1 MTKPIK
7 EPPAGTSV
15 ADAIPVLYDLHAGM
29 IRGLAWRISGSED
42 SADEILQDTFL
53 EAQKSWPRFEGR
65 SKASTWLCGIAIRQW
80 RRRQRRRS
88 GEPRNIPSLND
99 LLPFGETTSSII
111 PGHGESPLD
120 ATIRREAVS
129 AVHRAILEL
138 PEDFRVPLVMKDII
152 ELSVKDVAA
161 ALDLKEQ
168 TVKTRL
174 HRARLKVRSA
184 MRSAIPQMPAVDPA
198 FDRQTCIDLINA
210 KLTALDEERAF
221 PVDDDF
227 LCVRCTSVFNEL
239 DLTRDLCRDFT
250 GMNPPASIRELL
262 IRRASE

>member
-1 MTKPIK
+1 MLDPTK
-7 EPPAGTSV
+7 EPPLGTPV
-15 ADAIPVLYDLHAGM
+15 GQAIPILYDLHAGM

-53 EAQKSWPRFEGR
+53 EALKSWPKFEGR

-80 RRRQRRRS
+80 SRRLRRRA
-88 GEPRNIPSLND
+88 GEPKNIPSLEE

-111 PGHGESPLD
+111 PSRGESPLD
-120 ATIRREAVS
+120 ATIRKEAVS

-174 HRARLKVRSA
+174 HRARLKVRTA
-184 MRSAIPQMPAVDPA
+184 MRSAIPQVAAVDPA

-210 KLTALDEERAF
+210 KLTAMDEGRMF

-227 LCVRCTSVFNEL
+227 LCARCTSVFDEL
-239 DLTRDLCRDFT
+239 DLARDLCRDFT
-250 GMNPPASIRELL
+250 GTDPPVSIRELL
-262 IRRASE
+262 IRRTAE

>member
-1 MTKPIK
+1 MLDPTK
-7 EPPAGTSV
+7 EPPVGTPA
-15 ADAIPVLYDLHAGM
+15 ADAIPILYDLHAGM

-42 SADEILQDTFL
+42 FADEIFQDTFL
-53 EAQKSWPRFEGR
+53 EAFKSWSKFEGR
-65 SKASTWLCGIAIRQW
+65 SKASTWLGGIAIRQW
-80 RRRQRRRS
+80 QRRQRRRA
-88 GEPRNIPSLND
+88 GEPRNIPSLES
-99 LLPFGETTSSII
+99 LLPFGENTSSII

-120 ATIRREAVS
+120 ATIRKEAVT

-138 PEDFRVPLVMKDII
+138 PDDFRVPLVMKDMI
-152 ELSVKDVAA
+152 ELSVKEVAE
-161 ALDLKEQ
+161 ALDMNEQ

-184 MRSAIPQMPAVDPA
+184 MRSVVPQMAAVDPA

-210 KLTALDEERAF
+210 KLTAMDAGRGF

-227 LCVRCTSVFNEL
+227 LCERCTSVFDEL

-250 GMNPPASIRELL
+250 GMEPPASIRDFLL
-262 IRRASE
+262 HRASE